1 MRKKVSKGPV
11 KEISYPDWVDDPDVI
26 VFATEK
32 ALPPVGGI
40 VQHSLSEWAG
50 ALFGR
55 TKKEVKEDWQKVVA
69 QMRFLLEEVSAAT
82 KEYELNELTFQL
94 GFSAE
99 GKIVFVAKAGVTT
112 TISAKFTRKHG
123 VVGAPPA

>member
-1 MRKKVSKGPV
+1 MRKKVSKGPA
-11 KEISYPDWVDDPDVI
+11 KEISPPDWIRDPDVI
-26 VFATEK
+26 VFAAER

-50 ALFGR
+50 NLFGR
-55 TKKEVKEDWQKVVA
+55 SKKEVKEDWEKVVT

-99 GKIVFVAKAGVTT
+99 GQLKRQLIEFVL
-112 TISAKFTRKHG
+112 F
-123 VVGAPPA
+123 

>member
-1 MRKKVSKGPV
+1 
-11 KEISYPDWVDDPDVI
+11 
-26 VFATEK
+26 
-32 ALPPVGGI
+32 VGGI

-50 ALFGR
+50 ALFGK
-55 TKKEVKEDWQKVVA
+55 TKKEVKEDWEKVVA

-99 GKIVFVAKAGVTT
+99 GHIVFVAKAGVTT
-112 TISAKFTRKHG
+112 TISAKFTRKHAI
-123 VVGAPPA
+123 VSAPPS